1 MGVTN
6 YARPRPHSGANS
18 EREKMDSES
27 PLPNRSEEE
36 KRVEPFGGGVP
47 AVVSTSAAAVDRSG
61 DDQGESQGAG
71 GVEVEMMEEDHF
83 EFLDKVTQL
92 GSLRSGAC
100 SS

>member
-1 MGVTN
+1 MGVAN
-6 YARPRPHSGANS
+6 YSRPRPHSGTNS

-27 PLPNRSEEE
+27 PLPNGSEGEQ
-36 KRVEPFGGGVP
+36 RAEPFGGGGP
-47 AVVSTSAAAVDRSG
+47 AVVSTSAAADRCG
-61 DDQGESQGAG
+61 DDQGESQGVG

-100 SS
+100 NS